1 MKVPLGQCNIPFL
14 SESHFSINHPSI
26 PSLEDLHFF
35 FSQCYSLLS
44 LGQSISYST
53 PSLCPNLQKL
63 YLCQTFFFFS
73 YCPVIT
79 SIDKSDS
86 FLSCKAVFYYYLKI
100 VLDIVIYNIVNGR
113 APYTNVQPHP
123 VSESAL
129 KVLKKN
135 SLCLISSSFNFFI
148 QNKGSFQFL
157 NWLPQMNGPGC
168 SKIFISNPNQ

>member
-79 SIDKSDS
+79 SINKSDS
-86 FLSCKAVFYYYLKI
+86 FLSCKAVFLLLFKNCFRHCDLQYCQWQGS
-100 VLDIVIYNIVNGR
+100 IYKRSTTPCIRVSSKGFEEK
-113 APYTNVQPHP
+113 QPMSH
-123 VSESAL
+123 
-129 KVLKKN
+129 
-135 SLCLISSSFNFFI
+135 FFI
-148 QNKGSFQFL
+148 FQFL
-157 NWLPQMNGPGC
+157 YT
-168 SKIFISNPNQ
+168 K